1 MPTRQ
6 LASAPPKPA
15 TAQRTPARTLRLTEV
30 RVGARARMHSHELPD
45 SDLQLLEAIG
55 LTARS
60 EIRVLQQ
67 GEPCIVLVRDTRVGL
82 TRPVASRMRVVPLE
96 VSLDWALDAELD
108 APLDAS

>member
-15 TAQRTPARTLRLTEV
+15 TARRTPARTVCLTEV
-30 RVGARARMHSHELPD
+30 RVGARARVHSHELPE

-55 LTARS
+55 LTERS

-82 TRPVASRMRVVPLE
+82 TLPVASRMRVVPLE
-96 VSLDWALDAELD
+96 LGLDPEPD